1 MAAHALVIWI
11 VPHWRP
17 IDSKWTISRITVQV
31 VLEGV
36 RLWKF
41 DAAAFQSRG
50 NKNLLVVRVGSR
62 NSDG

>member
-1 MAAHALVIWI
+1 MLIARGIVLSPDIVAL
-11 VPHWRP
+11 PG
-17 IDSKWTISRITVQV
+17 DV

-50 NKNLLVVRVGSR
+50 NKNLLAVRVGSR
-62 NSDG
+62 NPDG